1 LTIIQTIST
10 SVQGLGLFLIRDKLD
25 PLVIKF
31 ELVRLVLLVG
41 VKSVLPLDLI
51 GVVNI
56 GIVVLG

>member
-1 LTIIQTIST
+1 
-10 SVQGLGLFLIRDKLD
+10 
-25 PLVIKF
+25 LVIEF

-51 GVVNI
+51 GVVNV